1 MSDLAKLKAKLMES
15 PEFREE
21 YENTRADF
29 EVMKAIIDARC
40 DQNIT
45 QEELAKKSGIRQSN
59 ISRIENGTCSPT
71 IHTLKQIAKGL
82 DRELHIEFRKVSAN

>member
-1 MSDLAKLKAKLMES
+1 MSDLSKLKARLMEN

-40 DQNIT
+40 NQNIT
-45 QEELAKKSGIRQSN
+45 QAELAKKSGIRQSN
-59 ISRIENGTCSPT
+59 ISRIENGSCSPT

-82 DRELHIEFRKVSAN
+82 NCELHVEFRQTTAN